1 MEHETRYCSHQWDDW
16 QYREHDADGHDR
28 IGLSSEKKAGLS
40 AVRSWLVEEGRF
52 QLSVLAKEISV
63 FDGEL
68 RTGHK
73 DCGSGGVGIPIT
85 HEVHEG
91 LLH

>member
-1 MEHETRYCSHQWDDW
+1 MEER
-16 QYREHDADGHDR
+16 
-28 IGLSSEKKAGLS
+28 
-40 AVRSWLVEEGRF
+40 RF
-52 QLSVLAKEISV
+52 QLSVLDKESSV

-73 DCGSGGVGIPIT
+73 DCGSGGGIPIT

>member
-1 MEHETRYCSHQWDDW
+1 LEHETQYCSHQCDNC
-16 QYREHDADGHDR
+16 QYREHHADGHDR
-28 IGLSSEKKAGLS
+28 IGLSSERKAGLS
-40 AVRSWLVEEGRF
+40 AVRSCLMEERRF
-52 QLSVLAKEISV
+52 QLSVLDKESSV

-73 DCGSGGVGIPIT
+73 DCGSGGGIPIT